1 MKIRK
6 LCIIVA
12 GLEHIADAQD
22 ACIPEIVD
30 ALVGVCF
37 DEEEA
42 GQIKA
47 YIADEED
54 V

>member
-1 MKIRK
+1 MNIRE
-6 LCIIVA
+6 LCKVV
-12 GLEHIADAQD
+12 GLEHISDTQD
-22 ACIPEIVD
+22 VCIPDIVD
-30 ALVGVCF
+30 ALIGVCF

-47 YIADEED
+47 YIADEEG

>member
-6 LCIIVA
+6 LCKIVT

-22 ACIPEIVD
+22 TCIPEIVD
-30 ALVGVCF
+30 ALIGVCF